1 MSTRPRACPRRRGAT
16 AVSGFTLIEVMV
28 ALVVM
33 AVMAGLA
40 WRGIDGVVRARDA
53 GREAVERTV
62 RLGMVLTQWE
72 QDLGAVHDTGAVPAL
87 AFDGRALR
95 LTRGADDGVRV
106 VAWVLREGDWV
117 RWTGPAVT
125 RVGDLQE
132 QWLRSQ
138 QLVGSEPG
146 HVRLLQG
153 VDNWSLFCFRGN
165 GWSNCQSTG
174 DLVAEVVEAPAS
186 AASGAAGARATAR
199 EALPGALR
207 LQVTMGGQSLQRDIA
222 LGPQMP

>member
-1 MSTRPRACPRRRGAT
+1 MGPRALASPRRGAI
-16 AVSGFTLIEVMV
+16 AAGRGFTLIEVMV

-62 RLGMVLTQWE
+62 RLGTVLTQWE
-72 QDLGAVHDTGAVPAL
+72 QDLAAVHDTGAVPAL

-95 LTRGADDGVRV
+95 LTRGAEDGVRV
-106 VAWVLREGDWV
+106 VAWLLQEGEWV
-117 RWTGPAVT
+117 RWVGPAVT

-153 VDNWSLFCFRGN
+153 VDSWGVFCFRGN

-174 DLVAEVVEAPAS
+174 DIVVEVAAAPAS
-186 AASGAAGARATAR
+186 AASGGAGARATAR
-199 EALPGALR
+199 EALPGAVR
-207 LQVTMGGQSLQRDIA
+207 LQLTVAGQSLQRDIA